1 MFKFKRV
8 GLRLKEDR
16 LHEIR
21 SGSLHGR
28 SIVAL
33 GFGFAVTA
41 QMLKGRSCGG
51 RLHTAKSI
59 VRVAGEGGTDGTL
72 MRGSSTS
79 IIFAKL
85 KHETRHVLRRSSLAC
100 FKNDPMIVEAQYGR
114 APAAGT
120 GNLGHWR
127 YFADISGFA
136 RLRPS

>member
-1 MFKFKRV
+1 MFKRV

-100 FKNDPMIVEAQYGR
+100 FKN
-114 APAAGT
+114 AP
-120 GNLGHWR
+120 N
-127 YFADISGFA
+127 DSGSPIWKSACCWNRQSRPLALLCRHFG
-136 RLRPS
+136 LR